1 MHDYLTDLHFQLS
14 CFYLIFYAKQDCRYI
29 FYMVDIIPNSQEII
43 GHGTFSIIYKA
54 RLIVSLHLNLL
65 SKNMNLNHALY
76 ERALF
81 FYVLINSVFV
91 KNKITMNEI
100 FVFVLVNVNSISV
113 FFHFLYFQKLRYV
126 LKIFRNEKII
136 SSVGK

>member
-1 MHDYLTDLHFQLS
+1 
-14 CFYLIFYAKQDCRYI
+14 
-29 FYMVDIIPNSQEII
+29 MVDIIPNSQEII

-100 FVFVLVNVNSISV
+100 FVLTQCQFDIGIFSFPIFSEASV
-113 FFHFLYFQKLRYV
+113 CT
-126 LKIFRNEKII
+126 
-136 SSVGK
+136 